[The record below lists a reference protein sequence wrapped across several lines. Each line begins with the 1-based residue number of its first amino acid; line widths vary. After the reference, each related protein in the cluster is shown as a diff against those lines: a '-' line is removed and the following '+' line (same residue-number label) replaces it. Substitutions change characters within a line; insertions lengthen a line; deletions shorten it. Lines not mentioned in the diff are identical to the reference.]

1 MDTVARGSR
10 SLDDA
15 LIGLLRADGRA
26 SISLLGRHLGVP
38 RPVVRERLRRL
49 VTEGHV
55 SVTAVADPAVLGL
68 QTLCH
73 LAVHVHQSPQE
84 VARALTA
91 LADTS
96 LVTITSGP
104 HDLVVEVRSR
114 GQREMFDAIA
124 RIRAIPGISHVTTLL
139 YVDVHKSPYSSL
151 TTRPQRTVLD
161 TVDERIIGILQA
173 DGRTSF
179 TTIGHELGISE
190 STARGRVKRLVDDH
204 VIRITAVAK
213 RNTVTQSL
221 ALGVGINVRGDADAL
236 IAELV
241 RRSEVEF
248 LATSIGA
255 FDLLATL
262 SGDSLEVLQRAIDD
276 IRAGNAVTRVESW
289 MHLTIVKE
297 SYAPPGGIGAR

>member
-1 MDTVARGSR
+1 MGPVARESR

-26 SISLLGRHLGVP
+26 SISQLARHLDVP

-49 VTEGHV
+49 VHEGHV

-73 LAVHVHQSPQE
+73 LAVHVDRSPQA
-84 VARALTA
+84 VAAALAA

-104 HDLVVEVRSR
+104 HDLVAEVRSL

-124 RIRAIPGISHVTTLL
+124 RIRALPGITHVTTLL

-161 TVDERIIGILQA
+161 GIDERIIGILQA

-179 TTIGHELGISE
+179 TAISQELGISE
-190 STARGRVKRLVDDH
+190 STARARVRRLVDDH

-213 RNTVTQSL
+213 RNTVTRSL
-221 ALGVGINVRGDADAL
+221 ALGVGINVGGDTAPL
-236 IAELV
+236 IEELV
-241 RRSEVEF
+241 RRPEVEF

-255 FDLLATL
+255 FDLLVTL
-262 SGDSLEVLQRAIDD
+262 SGDSLEVLQRATDD
-276 IRAGNAVTRVESW
+276 VRAAPSVTRVESW
-289 MHLTIVKE
+289 VHLTITKE
-297 SYAPPGGIGAR
+297 SYSGPGTVD

>member
-1 MDTVARGSR
+1 MDAVARGTR

-49 VTEGHV
+49 VSEGHV

-84 VARALTA
+84 VARALSE

-124 RIRAIPGISHVTTLL
+124 RIRALRGISHVTTLL

-161 TVDERIIGILQA
+161 EVDERVIGILQA

-179 TTIGHELGISE
+179 TAIGQELGISE
-190 STARGRVKRLVDDH
+190 STARARVKRLVDDH

-221 ALGVGINVRGDADAL
+221 ALGVGLNVRGDAEPL

-241 RRSEVEF
+241 SRPEVEF
-248 LATSIGA
+248 LATSIGG

-276 IRAGNAVTRVESW
+276 IRAADAVTRVESW

-297 SYAPPGGIGAR
+297 SYSPPGALGGE